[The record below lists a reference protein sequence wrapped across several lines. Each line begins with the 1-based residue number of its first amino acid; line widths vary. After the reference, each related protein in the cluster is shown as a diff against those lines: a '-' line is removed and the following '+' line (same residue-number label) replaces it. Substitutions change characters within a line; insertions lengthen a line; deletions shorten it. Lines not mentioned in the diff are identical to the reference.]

1 MDSRGRG
8 QYQGDFPG
16 ERFEMAK
23 PDHAAFM
30 REALSLAEQAAQR
43 GEVPVG
49 ALIVDPSGEVLA
61 RAHNS
66 PITLK
71 DPTAH
76 AELLAMRRA
85 AEKLGNYRLVGAT
98 LYVTLEP
105 CAMCMG
111 AAVHARIERVV
122 FGAPD
127 PKSGAC
133 GSVYSIGID
142 GLLNHRL
149 RVTAGVLGED
159 AQRLLKEFFRS
170 RR

>member
-1 MDSRGRG
+1 
-8 QYQGDFPG
+8 
-16 ERFEMAK
+16 MAK
-23 PDHAAFM
+23 PDDAAFM

-49 ALIVDPSGEVLA
+49 ALIVDSSGEVLA

-76 AELLAMRRA
+76 AEILAIRQA
-85 AEKLGNYRLVGAT
+85 AKKLGNYRLVGTT

-122 FGAPD
+122 FGAAD
-127 PKSGAC
+127 PRAGAC

-142 GLLNHRL
+142 GLLNHRP

-159 AQRLLKEFFRS
+159 AKRLLKEFFRS

>member
-1 MDSRGRG
+1 M
-8 QYQGDFPG
+8 
-16 ERFEMAK
+16 K
-23 PDHAAFM
+23 PEDEPFM
-30 REALSLAEQAAQR
+30 REALSLAEQAALR

-49 ALIVDPSGEVLA
+49 AVLVLDGEIIG
-61 RAHNS
+61 RGQNR
-66 PITLK
+66 PISSN

-76 AELLAMRRA
+76 AEILAMRRA
-85 AEKLGNYRLVGAT
+85 AEKLGNYRLTGAT

-111 AAVHARIERVV
+111 AAVYARIERVV
-122 FGAPD
+122 FGALD

-142 GLLNHRL
+142 GRLNHRP